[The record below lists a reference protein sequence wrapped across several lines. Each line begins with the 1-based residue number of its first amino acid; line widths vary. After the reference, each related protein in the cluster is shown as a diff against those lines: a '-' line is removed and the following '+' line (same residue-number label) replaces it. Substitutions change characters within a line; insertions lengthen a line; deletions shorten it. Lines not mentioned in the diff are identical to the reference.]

1 VPLVLPGTPFQE
13 AVWRRLQAI
22 PHGETLSYG
31 AMAADLGRPG
41 AQRAVGRANGL
52 NRVAI
57 VVPCHR
63 VVRSDGTMCGYGG
76 GLWRK
81 KWLLDHEACHACHA
95 SHAEGGRGVPAAT

>member
-1 VPLVLPGTPFQE
+1 M
-13 AVWRRLQAI
+13 WHRLQAI
-22 PHGETLSYG
+22 PYGSTLSYG
-31 AMAADLGRPG
+31 ELAADLDRPG

-52 NRVAI
+52 NRTAI

-81 KWLLDHEACHACHA
+81 KWLLDHE
-95 SHAEGGRGVPAAT
+95 RGE